1 MLQLAAMFFPSIRLA
16 NAAQLFFRHI
26 DRSQTIFT
34 LSAWPT
40 GHFDPS
46 FSIHPHSLSF
56 YARDLKLWGIPCLFI
71 GNNHPPQG
79 VC

>member
-26 DRSQTIFT
+26 DRSRTIFT
-34 LSAWPT
+34 LSAWSA
-40 GHFDPS
+40 GHLEAS

-56 YARDLKLWGIPCLFI
+56 YAGDLKLWGIPGLYI
-71 GNNHPPQG
+71 GNNYPPKR

>member
-1 MLQLAAMFFPSIRLA
+1 MLQLAAMFFPCIRLA

-46 FSIHPHSLSF
+46 FSIRPHSLSF
-56 YARDLKLWGIPCLFI
+56 
-71 GNNHPPQG
+71 
-79 VC
+79 